1 MAPSTKRLLSAG
13 LLLLSCAPLT
23 SLYALM
29 VSSNF
34 IPNTLYYVG
43 RNGAAA
49 KAIPTKH
56 KKRSKDGPK
65 KDKAASLEGVLQ
77 DPNSTLEELWAAL
90 FRERAGSLM
99 MTASLPTMQV
109 HHWTIV
115 LPWGISLILGVV
127 IPCLLSLVD
136 HLRPEDDDD
145 EDSDDPWLSSFRNSE
160 KRLNRLLF
168 AIKDHKKV
176 RNSKSEGNCLI
187 SRTTSNISIFLKP

>member
-1 MAPSTKRLLSAG
+1 MAPSTTRLLSIG

-43 RNGAAA
+43 SNGSAA
-49 KAIPTKH
+49 KAIPTKQ
-56 KKRSKDGPK
+56 KKRSKDDPK
-65 KDKAASLEGVLQ
+65 KKKGASLEGVLQ

-90 FRERAGSLM
+90 FRERAGSLT
-99 MTASLPTMQV
+99 MTATLPTMQV

-136 HLRPEDDDD
+136 HLRPEDDD
-145 EDSDDPWLSSFRNSE
+145 EDSDDLLSRFRNSE
-160 KRLNRLLF
+160 KRLNLLLF

-176 RNSKSEGNCLI
+176 RNSKSDGNFLQRL
-187 SRTTSNISIFLKP
+187 SSPNLSIIL